1 MSMPRSAISDHKAV
15 ASTQQLRSEQ
25 AALRSHALPI
35 MIGGMTHELRNRVQL
50 LTSTIDIL
58 KSAARLE
65 PDEIASVIDD
75 AAEGVSQIG
84 RMVRAFLQFAAPEA
98 RTDETVDLCT
108 LLESCQ
114 RRLQWLVKDNV
125 TLAVH
130 AAPDL
135 PNLRCNPCRLE
146 NVIVD
151 LVLNADSAIAERG
164 LIVIAAKRTAADSI
178 MLEVADSGT
187 GMTREVQAQACEAYF
202 TTKLDGTGLGLV
214 NVHRFA
220 RDLDGALTIDS
231 HHGEGTTIRL
241 ILPAERIEPDVRRND
256 EWLDQALADSFPAS
270 DPLPY

>member
-1 MSMPRSAISDHKAV
+1 MSRSAVPDH
-15 ASTQQLRSEQ
+15 TGIPPMQQLRSEQ

-58 KSAARLE
+58 KSTAKLE
-65 PDEIASVIDD
+65 PDEVASVVDD

-84 RMVRAFLQFAAPEA
+84 RMVRAFLQFAAPDA
-98 RTDETVDLCT
+98 RADELVDLGAM
-108 LLESCQ
+108 LENCQ
-114 RRLQWLVKDNV
+114 RRLQWLVKDHV
-125 TLAVH
+125 TLALH
-130 AAPDL
+130 LAPDL

-146 NVIVD
+146 NVLVD
-151 LVLNADSAIAERG
+151 LILNADSAIAEHG
-164 LIVIAAKRTAADSI
+164 LIVIAAKRAAAEGI

-187 GMTREVQAQACEAYF
+187 GMTSEVQAQACDAYF
-202 TTKLDGTGLGLV
+202 TTKTDGTGLGLV

-220 RDLDGALTIDS
+220 QDLGGTLTIDS
-231 HHGEGTTIRL
+231 APGEGTTIRL
-241 ILPAERIEPDVRRND
+241 LLPMERTTTELRRDD